1 MFKQSVHR
9 GRVLT
14 GPASPEGPIK
24 VRLCPPPPAQSV
36 RDRSQN
42 CYFFT
47 TSSPRLEPGIMI
59 STEIP
64 SIWRFLSSPAM
75 ICADSNGFF
84 NLTSSGYS
92 QPFVD
97 ESEGDD

>member
-9 GRVLT
+9 VQVLT
-14 GPASPEGPIK
+14 GPASPEGLIK

-36 RDRSQN
+36 RSQN

-75 ICADSNGFF
+75 ICTDSNGFF